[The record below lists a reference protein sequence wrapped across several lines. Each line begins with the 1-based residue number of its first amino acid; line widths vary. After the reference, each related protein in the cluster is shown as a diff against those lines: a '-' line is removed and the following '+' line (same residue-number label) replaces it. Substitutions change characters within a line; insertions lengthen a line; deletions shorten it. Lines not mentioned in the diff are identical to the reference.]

1 AAQRDRDRLAAE
13 RTRLLADRDR
23 LRGERDAATQ
33 VRDAATRD
41 RDAALHERDRVQAD
55 LAALRTQQT
64 DLRAANEALA
74 RDLASTRASLGK
86 LQDEY
91 SSARDELSASRNT
104 DLAFP
109 KNDLVY
115 AGVVPS
121 VRNLDGFL
129 QDASAAASSRGA
141 KGDPAAR
148 LSAPA
153 RAVLETKLRGLNAST
168 FVQCRAA
175 SNTAVGFPVDLT
187 CDARPNSVL
196 YRGGQPIRRATVT
209 LGGDTRALQ
218 AQIQNLVQDAVVDLT
233 TSGVPSEY
241 ITNQGLDVNEFVD
254 LLTRL
259 SSRSGSSA
267 TVAIAAR
274 DDVRPGGR
282 VDLYPV
288 LP

>member
-1 AAQRDRDRLAAE
+1 M
-13 RTRLLADRDR
+13 
-23 LRGERDAATQ
+23 
-33 VRDAATRD
+33 
-41 RDAALHERDRVQAD
+41 QAD
-55 LAALRTQQT
+55 LAALRTQQA

-91 SSARDELSASRNT
+91 SSTRDELSASRNT

-121 VRNLDGFL
+121 VRNLDSFL
-129 QDASAAASSRGA
+129 ENAAAAASSRGA
-141 KGDPAAR
+141 KGNPAAR
-148 LSAPA
+148 LSSSA
-153 RAVLETKLRGLNAST
+153 RAALETKLRGLNTST

-175 SNTAVGFPVDLT
+175 SNTAVGFPVDLS
-187 CDARPNSVL
+187 CDARPNLIL

-209 LGGDTRALQ
+209 LGDTRSLQ
-218 AQIQNLVQDAVVDLT
+218 SQIQNLVQDAVVDLT
-233 TSGVPSEY
+233 TRGVPSEY

-254 LLTRL
+254 LLTQL
-259 SSRSGSSA
+259 SSRSGPNA
-267 TVAIAAR
+267 VVGIAAR